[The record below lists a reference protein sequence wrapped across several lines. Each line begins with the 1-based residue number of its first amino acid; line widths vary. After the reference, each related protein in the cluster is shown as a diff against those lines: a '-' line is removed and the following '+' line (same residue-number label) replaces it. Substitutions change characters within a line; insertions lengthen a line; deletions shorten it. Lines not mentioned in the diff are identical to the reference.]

1 MIPACGEQCRV
12 LCLNY
17 MVKITSQFLL
27 VLSVFFIGC
36 EDDSAGVEKNMVVE
50 SALSRE
56 GKIRELEADLEI
68 AQWENVRLS
77 LKLRKVDG
85 ASLVRDKQTNLWHFD
100 VERTPFT
107 GRAVEEYED
116 GAPRAEAHFLA
127 GQKDGMERFWHPN
140 GQLKEEGQWFNN
152 RANGL
157 MRSWSEQ
164 GKLIKAVRYKNGDLI
179 EVLRR

>member
-1 MIPACGEQCRV
+1 MLAEELGGDYAMSMFRKLFFFLFIVIA
-12 LCLNY
+12 L
-17 MVKITSQFLL
+17 MV
-27 VLSVFFIGC
+27 GC
-36 EDDSAGVEKNMVVE
+36 EEESDGKEENNSGE
-50 SALSRE
+50 SALTRE
-56 GKIRELEADLEI
+56 GKIRELEADLEV
-68 AQWENVRLS
+68 AKWENVRLS

-116 GAPRAEAHFLA
+116 GTPRAEAHFLE
-127 GQKDGMERFWHPN
+127 GEKDGMERFWYSN

-157 MRSWSEQ
+157 MRSWSEE
-164 GKLIKAVRYKNGDLI
+164 GKLTKAVRYKNGDLI
-179 EVLRR
+179 EVLRQ